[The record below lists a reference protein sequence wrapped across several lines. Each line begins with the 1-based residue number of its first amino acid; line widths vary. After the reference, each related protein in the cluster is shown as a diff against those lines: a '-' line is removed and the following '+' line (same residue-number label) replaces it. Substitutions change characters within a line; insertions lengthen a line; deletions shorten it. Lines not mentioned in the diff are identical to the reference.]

1 MNVVVSKQE
10 FMRVLRCIQVCQHGR
25 CGRVTPVSI
34 LPLPKLQKLPVGRS
48 VVLGPDLRSLP
59 PSRQWEDDPCPAEQT
74 GCMLLPLPHKILI
87 GDVAR
92 VIFTPIVKAAWSAL
106 LSLKRSAR
114 SHPLFWGNA
123 EGAPFAVEAGASHRC
138 IRLRSA

>member
-59 PSRQWEDDPCPAEQT
+59 PSRQREDDPCPAEQA
-74 GCMLLPLPHKILI
+74 GCMLLPLPHEILI

-106 LSLKRSAR
+106 LSLKRSAH